1 MLNGLAKYLMIKL
14 IRNVFFN
21 QIPKGKSYLRYTL
34 QALDKTL
41 QLTALY
47 SRAKLLV
54 VL

>member
-1 MLNGLAKYLMIKL
+1 MC
-14 IRNVFFN
+14 FFN
-21 QIPKGKSYLRYTL
+21 QIPKGKSYTL